1 VLAKVQG
8 ESVCQEARGHTT
20 NWEPDTVETEFG
32 SPCVIAVPV
41 EDPAIEEVTK
51 GPA

>member
-1 VLAKVQG
+1 MLAKVHG
-8 ESVCQEARGHTT
+8 ESVCQKATSHAT

-41 EDPAIEEVTK
+41 EDPVIEEVTK